1 MWLIIVHF
9 FVRFMSCE
17 GAVAPFM
24 FSVAI
29 FIFVFFL
36 YGLLWFWGLVGLGHG
51 VGPYSCGGDYRA

>member
-1 MWLIIVHF
+1 
-9 FVRFMSCE
+9 
-17 GAVAPFM
+17 M

-29 FIFVFFL
+29 FIFIFFL